1 MALVMQIQVWR
12 QMRLAAEQDMESS
25 VFVMFWGMYH
35 PHPQHSNKIHLIF
48 TISFYPKPF
57 HSCLHGGAPTTTT

>member
-35 PHPQHSNKIHLIF
+35 P
-48 TISFYPKPF
+48 T
-57 HSCLHGGAPTTTT
+57 PTHNTPIKSI